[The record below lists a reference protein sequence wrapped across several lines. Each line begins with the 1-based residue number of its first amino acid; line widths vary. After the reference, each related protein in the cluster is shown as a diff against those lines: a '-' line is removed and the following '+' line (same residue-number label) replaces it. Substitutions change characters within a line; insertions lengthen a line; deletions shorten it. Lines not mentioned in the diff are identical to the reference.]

1 MPGIYF
7 EYGIFKV
14 YDMTFQYYSWNMT
27 KCYISQSYVL
37 DVTLAKY

>member
-14 YDMTFQYYSWNMT
+14 YDKTFQYYTWNMT
-27 KCYISQSYVL
+27 NWYISWSYGL